1 MPPVLPFCSG
11 TKCCHYGS
19 KHALCV
25 WPVIAASSRQV
36 LMPAWSL
43 TRCRENNLK
52 FLLYFMLILSFFD
65 YYSIISGGFQ
75 RNFKADCTT
84 ILIFLFSYGHRTP
97 EVHRKEA
104 SVLLQEYRCLTYR
117 GQPMFRM
124 ITHTLNIV
132 THDDSDLCCGWKKE
146 FRRVENPER
155 SAFSS

>member
-1 MPPVLPFCSG
+1 MCCSKKCKTHKMPPVLPFCSG
-11 TKCCHYGS
+11 TKCCHCGS
-19 KHALCV
+19 KHALYV

-84 ILIFLFSYGHRTP
+84 FLIFLFNYGHRTP

-104 SVLLQEYRCLTYR
+104 PVFRNTDASLIGASRCSV
-117 GQPMFRM
+117 
-124 ITHTLNIV
+124 
-132 THDDSDLCCGWKKE
+132 
-146 FRRVENPER
+146 
-155 SAFSS
+155 